1 MTVDDEL
8 EALEEKLTRELVFQ
22 LNFHVNMTH
31 WEEMDRLDNDDWEN
45 INATLRDVFAPY
57 VRQYGYTAAEPILQ
71 DGRNALVHVVWAA
84 MNVPFPR
91 NPFEHAER
99 VVDNTLN
106 VFLRTTYPNLRT
118 EMIMVN
124 HYATVIQRNWR
135 RTISDPAYLVC
146 RKRLMYEFKK
156 ISSETD
162 MNGDIFR
169 VSSGL

>member
-8 EALEEKLTRELVFQ
+8 EAFEEKLTRDLVFQ

-31 WEEMDRLDNDDWEN
+31 WEEMDRLGTYNDDWGN

-57 VRQYGYTAAEPILQ
+57 IRQYGYTAAEPILQ

-91 NPFEHAER
+91 NPFEHTER
-99 VVDNTLN
+99 VVDNMLN
-106 VFLRTTYPNLRT
+106 VFLRTTYTDLRT

-124 HYATVIQRNWR
+124 HSAALIQRNWR
-135 RTISDPAYLVC
+135 RAISDPGYIVC
-146 RKRLMYEFKK
+146 QKRLLYEFKK
-156 ISSETD
+156 MLAHSNGSEIHT
-162 MNGDIFR
+162 
-169 VSSGL
+169 